1 MHWSNDAMTK
11 TFTCVHFIEA
21 IRSELGG
28 VVSAV
33 VDVCQAVASRGHR
46 IIVAT
51 CDGTDAP
58 TEWRNAAAD
67 SPQLVELPPSP
78 LTRKLIS
85 GAGVARF
92 GQLLNEVDVA
102 HLHTPWSLGNYQLS
116 KTLRSAQIPYVVS
129 VHGMLDHYSMQKKSL
144 KKHAFLRL
152 GGRRLFRNATAVHFT
167 AEEERTQALH
177 YIPGADRAV
186 VEPCLV
192 DLSPY
197 DRLPGSEL
205 ALQTFPQLNAKGPKL
220 LFLSRVHPKKGVD
233 LLIRATAELRR
244 SFPELQV
251 FIAGPG
257 DESYIAQLRNLATEL
272 NIASSIHFLGM
283 VRGETK
289 LSLYQAADVF
299 VLPTHQENFGI
310 VLPEA
315 MACGLPVVTTR
326 GTDIWRELQQGSVT
340 IVDAAPPE
348 IAAGVAEILRNPAKA
363 AAMRVQGT
371 AFVRQWLDAERL
383 AARYETMYR
392 DAIARGLPPFA
403 TAVTPSV
410 AEVTA

>member
-1 MHWSNDAMTK
+1 MHWSNEAMTK
-11 TFTCVHFIEA
+11 TFTCIHFIEA

-33 VDVCQAVASRGHR
+33 VDVCQAVAARGHC

-58 TEWRNAAAD
+58 AEWRSAD
-67 SPQLVELPPSP
+67 AGSPRLVELPPSS
-78 LTRKLIS
+78 LTGKLIS

-92 GQLLNEVDVA
+92 GQLLNAVDVA

-116 KTLRSAQIPYVVS
+116 KTLRSSQIPYVVS

-144 KKHAFLRL
+144 KKHTFLRL
-152 GGRRLFRNATAVHFT
+152 GGRRLFRDATAIHFT

-177 YIPGADRAV
+177 YIPGADRTV

-197 DRLPGSEL
+197 DRLPGPEL
-205 ALQTFPQLNAKGPKL
+205 ALQTFPHLNACGPKL

-233 LLIRATAELRR
+233 LLIRAAAELRKH
-244 SFPELQV
+244 FPELEV

-257 DESYIAQLRNLATEL
+257 EERYIGQLRNLATEL
-272 NIASSIHFLGM
+272 NIGSSIHFLGM

-289 LSLYQAADVF
+289 LSLYQTANVF
-299 VLPTHQENFGI
+299 VLSTYQENFGI

-326 GTDIWRELQQGSVT
+326 GTDIWRELQQGGVC
-340 IVDAAPPE
+340 IVDAEPSA
-348 IAAGVAEILRNPAKA
+348 IAAGVGEILRDPAKA
-363 AAMRVQGT
+363 AAMSAQGN
-371 AFVRQWLDAERL
+371 AFVRQWLDSERL
-383 AARYETMYR
+383 AARYEIMYL
-392 DAIARGLPPFA
+392 DAITRGLPPF
-403 TAVTPSV
+403 TVAVAPSV

>member
-1 MHWSNDAMTK
+1 MTK
-11 TFTCVHFIEA
+11 TFACIHFIEA

-46 IIVAT
+46 VIVAT

-58 TEWRNAAAD
+58 AEWRSGAGGR
-67 SPQLVELPPSP
+67 PQLVELPSSR
-78 LTRKLIS
+78 LTGRLVS

-92 GQLLNEVDVA
+92 AQLLNEVDVA

-116 KTLRSAQIPYVVS
+116 KTLRSARIPYVVS
-129 VHGMLDHYSMQKKSL
+129 VHGMLDHYSMQKKWL

-152 GGRRLFRNATAVHFT
+152 GGRRLFRDATAIHFT

-197 DRLPGSEL
+197 DRLPGPEL
-205 ALQTFPQLNAKGPKL
+205 AWQAFPQLRAAGPKL

-233 LLIRATAELRR
+233 VLLRAAAILKNSFAELQT
-244 SFPELQV
+244 L
-251 FIAGPG
+251 IAGPG
-257 DESYIAQLRNLATEL
+257 DERYVDELRRLASEL
-272 NIASSIHFLGM
+272 GIGASIHFLGM

-326 GTDIWRELQQGSVT
+326 GTDIWRELQRGGVHIAETTPS
-340 IVDAAPPE
+340 A
-348 IAAGVAEILRNPAKA
+348 IAASIAEILHEPAKA
-363 AAMRVQGT
+363 AAMSAQGV
-371 AFVRQWLDAERL
+371 AFIREWLDADRL
-383 AARYETMYR
+383 TDRYETMYR
-392 DAIARGLPPFA
+392 DAIERGAPPFA
-403 TAVTPSV
+403 VAVAPSA
-410 AEVTA
+410 AEVTTSSLE

>member
-1 MHWSNDAMTK
+1 MAPPSSPFA
-11 TFTCVHFIEA
+11 CVHFIEA

-51 CDGTDAP
+51 CDGADAP
-58 TEWRNAAAD
+58 AQWRSAAAG

-78 LTRKLIS
+78 LTGKLI
-85 GAGVARF
+85 GAAGVARF
-92 GQLLNEVDVA
+92 AQLLNEVDVA

-152 GGRRLFRNATAVHFT
+152 GGWRLFRDATAVHFT

-197 DRLPGSEL
+197 DRLPGPEL
-205 ALQTFPQLNAKGPKL
+205 ALQTFPQLSAEGPRL

-233 LLIRATAELRR
+233 LLIRAAAALRGA
-244 SFPELQV
+244 FPELQV

-257 DESYIAQLRNLATEL
+257 DDGYLDELRALATEL
-272 NIASSIHFLGM
+272 GIGASTHFLGM

-326 GTDIWRELQQGSVT
+326 GTDIWRELQQGGVS
-340 IVDAAPPE
+340 IVDANPSE

-363 AAMRVQGT
+363 AAMSVQGA
-371 AFVRQWLDAERL
+371 AFVRQWLDADRL
-383 AARYETMYR
+383 AARYETLYR

-403 TAVTPSV
+403 SAVPPS
-410 AEVTA
+410 AAKVTA